1 MRFEGQT
8 AIVTG
13 AARGIGAAIAA
24 RLAAEGA
31 RVVIADI
38 DRDAAQATAQQIGER
53 AAAQR
58 LDVTDPASWDE
69 TVAAATQEGSLAILV
84 NNAGIAGRSAPIWEL
99 TVAEWQDLIAIDLT
113 GVFLGC
119 RAVLPADA

>member
-69 TVAAATQEGSLAILV
+69 TTPASRDGRPRSGS
-84 NNAGIAGRSAPIWEL
+84 
-99 TVAEWQDLIAIDLT
+99 
-113 GVFLGC
+113 
-119 RAVLPADA
+119 